1 MIHRLVGGIAAV
13 LLLLASC
20 GETASPQTEPT
31 GSPSPAA
38 AFPVTIRA
46 ANGDVTLER
55 RPERIVSLSP
65 TATEM
70 LFAIGAGEQV
80 EAVDDQSNFPTEA
93 PVTDLSG
100 FEPNVEA
107 IASYEPDLVVFATE
121 PGDLGGSLE
130 GLGIPAVQQ
139 DAAATLD
146 DVYEQV
152 NQLGMA
158 TGHVEEASAIAEVMR
173 GDIETIVDSIEPT
186 EPPLTFYHEL
196 DDTYYSVTS
205 STFIGQLYALTG
217 LVNIADE
224 AKGAGGGYPQLS
236 AEYIIQADPDLIFL
250 ADTKCCGQS
259 PATVAGRPGWGQIDA
274 VERGGVIS
282 LDDDIASR
290 WGPRVVD
297 YLRRIAAAVKGV
309 PEANAA

>member
-1 MIHRLVGGIAAV
+1 MVHRRIGGIAAV
-13 LLLLASC
+13 LFLLLGSC
-20 GETASPQTEPT
+20 GESTTPEASPQT
-31 GSPSPAA
+31 PSTSA
-38 AFPVTIRA
+38 AFPVTIAA
-46 ANGDVTLER
+46 ANGDVTLEE

-80 EAVDDQSNFPTEA
+80 EAVDDQSNYPPDA

-121 PGDLGGSLE
+121 PGDLGASLE
-130 GLGIPAVQQ
+130 GLGIPALQQ
-139 DAAATLD
+139 DAAASLD
-146 DVYEQV
+146 DVYAQID
-152 NQLGMA
+152 QLGMA
-158 TGHVEEASAIAEVMR
+158 TGNPVESAELVDGMR
-173 GDIETIVDSIEPT
+173 GDIDTIVASIAPA
-186 EPPLTFYHEL
+186 EPPLSFYHEL

-205 STFIGQLYALTG
+205 STFIGQLYALIG

-236 AEYIIQADPDLIFL
+236 AEYIIQANPDLIFL

-259 PATVAGRPGWGQIDA
+259 SATVAERPGWSRIDS
-274 VERGGVIS
+274 VEGGDVIS

-297 YLRRIAAAVKGV
+297 FLRRIAAAVEGV